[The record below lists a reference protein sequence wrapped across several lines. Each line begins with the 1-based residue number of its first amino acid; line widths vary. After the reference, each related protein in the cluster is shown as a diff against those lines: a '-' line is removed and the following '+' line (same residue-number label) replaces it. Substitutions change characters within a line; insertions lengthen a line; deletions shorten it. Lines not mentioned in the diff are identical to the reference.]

1 MRLIDADLLKKNCK
15 CTGKFEDNFV
25 CVDLIELAKVIDN
38 QPTAYNV
45 EDVVEQLGERINF
58 HSKLAEYEMNLGTII
73 DMEKHKYAILELDKA
88 IEIVKAGGT
97 YEHD

>member
-15 CTGKFEDNFV
+15 CTGTFEDNFV

-45 EDVVEQLGERINF
+45 ENVVERLEELFKHHNATKTVQRLVLE
-58 HSKLAEYEMNLGTII
+58 TIKG
-73 DMEKHKYAILELDKA
+73 DVWND
-88 IEIVKAGGT
+88 
-97 YEHD
+97 